1 MENNA
6 IVPVFNP
13 PPIGG
18 YIENQNKYRYRVARA
33 LKSGNFGTVYLGYD
47 IFEIP
52 YAIKVFKPSDT
63 YEEIRIK
70 WQEEARK
77 LRELFH
83 PYIVYMHD
91 VFEYKFAF
99 YIVMELLGVP
109 LSDYIKGES
118 QNLTDDEIIEIA
130 RQILFGMSFI
140 HWHQIVHRDL
150 SLDNILFS
158 RDGSVVKITDF
169 GVSKHFNPFTE
180 QQPPEPPFQQA
191 IICPDLFR
199 FGFTVPQSDLY
210 HLGLIL
216 LALKIRKYPI
226 DPKLTKDEINK
237 LCNDGVPRQMAES
250 LGCPLGDKIA
260 VLLRRRVEF
269 RYNSAM
275 DAWNDLRTLARAR
288 QFD

>member
-1 MENNA
+1 MEGNSL
-6 IVPVFNP
+6 VLTFNP

-18 YIENQNKYRYRVARA
+18 YIENPNKYRYKIARA
-33 LKSGNFGTVYLGYD
+33 LKSGNFGTVYLAYD
-47 IFEIP
+47 IFEVP
-52 YAIKVFKPSDT
+52 YAIKVFKPSGT
-63 YEEIRIK
+63 YEEVRIR
-70 WQEEARK
+70 WQEEAKK

-99 YIVMELLGVP
+99 YIVMELLAAP
-109 LSDYIKGES
+109 LSDYVKGA
-118 QNLTDDEIIEIA
+118 QVLTDDEIIETA

-150 SLDNILFS
+150 SLDNILYS

-180 QQPPEPPFQQA
+180 NQPPEPPFQQA
-191 IICPDLFR
+191 IVCPDLLR
-199 FGFTVPQSDLY
+199 FGFTIPQSDLY

-216 LALKIRKYPI
+216 LALKTGKHPI
-226 DPKLTKDEINK
+226 DPVLTKDEINK
-237 LCNDGVPRQMAES
+237 LCNDGIPRQMAES
-250 LGCPLGDKIA
+250 LRCPLGDKIS
-260 VLLRRRVEF
+260 VLLRRRAEF

-275 DAWNDLRTLARAR
+275 DAWSDLRVLINNKR
-288 QFD
+288 FD

>member
-6 IVPVFNP
+6 VVPIFNP

-33 LKSGNFGTVYLGYD
+33 LRSGNFGTIYLGYD
-47 IFEIP
+47 IFEVP
-52 YAIKVFKPSDT
+52 YAIKAFKPSGS
-63 YEEIRIK
+63 YEEVRIR
-70 WQEEARK
+70 WQEESRK

-83 PYIVYMHD
+83 PHIAYMHD

-99 YIVMELLGVP
+99 YIVMELLGAP
-109 LSDYIKGES
+109 LSDYVKGS
-118 QNLTDDEIIEIA
+118 QVLTDDRIIEIA

-158 RDGSVVKITDF
+158 RDGNVVKITDF
-169 GVSKHFNPFTE
+169 GVSKHFNPFAE
-180 QQPPEPPFQQA
+180 KQPPEPPFQQA
-191 IICPDLFR
+191 IICPDLIR
-199 FGFTVPQSDLY
+199 FGFTVPQSDFY

-216 LALKIRKYPI
+216 LALKTGRLSI
-226 DPKLTKDEINK
+226 DPSLSGDNINK
-237 LCNDGVPRQMAES
+237 LCNDGIPRQMAES
-250 LGCPLGDKIA
+250 LHCPLGDKIA
-260 VLLRRRVEF
+260 ILLRRRVEF
-269 RYNSAM
+269 RYASAI
-275 DAWNDLRTLARAR
+275 DAWNDLRTLVRAR